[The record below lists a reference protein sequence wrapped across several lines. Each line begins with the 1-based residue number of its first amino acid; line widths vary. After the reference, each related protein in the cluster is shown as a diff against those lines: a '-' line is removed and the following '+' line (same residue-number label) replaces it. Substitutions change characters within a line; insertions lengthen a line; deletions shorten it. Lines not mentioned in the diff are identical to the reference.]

1 VGSEPWVVVLWWL
14 VFFSLWFFDW
24 SCVFCVMVKL
34 DLFCFVVWVL
44 RNLFDFFVNLWFR
57 LAPLFCLQEPN
68 VSFSC
73 HFVCFVMAKFMSFAR
88 LLYKLRITL

>member
-1 VGSEPWVVVLWWL
+1 VGLKSWIVVLWWL
-14 VFFSLWFFDW
+14 VFFFPWFSDW
-24 SCVFCVMVKL
+24 SCAFYVMVKL

-44 RNLFDFFVNLWFR
+44 CNLLNLFVNLWFR

-73 HFVCFVMAKFMSFAR
+73 DFVCFF
-88 LLYKLRITL
+88 YG